1 MQASL
6 VAERPVPFAVW
17 LQACRVKSLAISTI
31 GVFAGAAVAVHDG
44 YWSWRI
50 LIAWLGSI
58 LIQAGTNLTNVSYN
72 YKGGGAGPGIQADTK
87 SSTAVVHA
95 GLLTPAQVRRGGL
108 ICFGYGIA
116 CGLMLTWLCGP
127 AILWL
132 GLPAVLAGYSYAGPP
147 LRLGYLG
154 LGVVTVFLFMG
165 PVMVGGAYY
174 VMALQFAPSA
184 FAVSIPIGLLAAGI
198 MHVND
203 VRDYHADVA
212 HGKRTLS
219 TITGRRGASH
229 TLAIIDAAAY
239 VSVAI
244 AVAAGWLPWPVLL
257 VILTIPRAIG
267 QVKLAYRDD
276 SRDTLHEAWL
286 RGVKLHSEFGLLL
299 ILGLFAARFL

>member
-1 MQASL
+1 MQVGKPSA
-6 VAERPVPFAVW
+6 VAVW
-17 LQACRVKSLAISTI
+17 MQACRVKSLAISTI

-50 LIAWLGSI
+50 LIAWLGSV

-72 YKGGGAGPGIQADTK
+72 YKGGGAGPGIRADAK
-87 SSTAVVHA
+87 SSSAVVHA
-95 GLLTPAQVRRGGL
+95 GLLTPAEVRRGGM
-108 ICFGYGIA
+108 ICFGLGIA
-116 CGLMLTWLCGP
+116 CGLTLTWLCGP

-132 GLPAVLAGYSYAGPP
+132 GLPAVLAGYSYAAPP

-174 VMALQFAPSA
+174 VMALHFSRSA
-184 FAVSIPIGLLAAGI
+184 FVVSVPIGLLAAGI

-203 VRDYHADVA
+203 VRDYHADVE

-229 TLAIIDAAAY
+229 TLAMIDVAAY
-239 VSVAI
+239 V
-244 AVAAGWLPWPVLL
+244 AVAGAVVAGWLPWPVLI
-257 VILTIPRAIG
+257 VVLTIPRAMG
-267 QVKLAYRDD
+267 QIKLIYRDD

-286 RGVKLHSEFGLLL
+286 RGVKLHTEFGVLL
-299 ILGLFAARFL
+299 IVGLCAARFLR

>member
-1 MQASL
+1 MQVSAAS
-6 VAERPVPFAVW
+6 AKPSAIAVW
-17 LQACRVKSLAISTI
+17 MQACRVKSLAISTI
-31 GVFAGAAVAVHDG
+31 GVLAGAAVAVHDG

-50 LIAWLGSI
+50 LIAWLGSV

-87 SSTAVVHA
+87 SSSAVVHA
-95 GLLTPAQVRRGGL
+95 GLLTPAQVRRGG
-108 ICFGYGIA
+108 IVCFGFGIA
-116 CGLMLTWLCGP
+116 CGLALTWLCGP

-147 LRLGYLG
+147 FRLGYRG

-174 VMALQFAPSA
+174 VMALSFSRNA
-184 FAVSIPIGLLAAGI
+184 FLVSIPIGLLAAGI

-203 VRDYHADVA
+203 VRDFHADVA

-219 TITGRRGASH
+219 TLTGRRGASH
-229 TLAIIDAAAY
+229 TLAIIDVAAY
-239 VSVAI
+239 VSVAV
-244 AVAAGWLPWPVLL
+244 AVLAGWLPWPVLI
-257 VILTIPRAIG
+257 VAITIPRAIG
-267 QVKLAYRDD
+267 QLKLIYRDD

-299 ILGLFAARFL
+299 ILGLCAARFL

>member
-1 MQASL
+1 
-6 VAERPVPFAVW
+6 
-17 LQACRVKSLAISTI
+17 VKSLAISTI

-50 LIAWLGSI
+50 LIAWLGSV

-72 YKGGGAGPGIQADTK
+72 YKGSGAGPGIQADTK
-87 SSTAVVHA
+87 SSSAVVHA

-108 ICFGYGIA
+108 LCFAGGIA
-116 CGLMLTWLCGP
+116 CGLTLTWLCGP

-132 GLPAVLAGYSYAGPP
+132 GVPAVLAGYSYAGPP

-165 PVMVGGAYY
+165 PVTVGGAYY
-174 VMALQFAPSA
+174 VMALQFAPGA

>member
-1 MQASL
+1 M
-6 VAERPVPFAVW
+6 PVAVW

-50 LIAWLGSI
+50 LIAWLGSV

-72 YKGGGAGPGIQADTK
+72 YKGSGAGPGIQADTK
-87 SSTAVVHA
+87 SSSAVVHA

-108 ICFGYGIA
+108 LCFAGGIA
-116 CGLMLTWLCGP
+116 CGLTLTWLCGP

-174 VMALQFAPSA
+174 VVALQFSPSA

-239 VSVAI
+239 VSVAV
-244 AVAAGWLPWPVLL
+244 AVIAGWLPWPVLL
-257 VILTIPRAIG
+257 VALTIPRAIG
-267 QVKLAYRDD
+267 QIKLAYRDD

-299 ILGLFAARFL
+299 ILGLCAARFI